1 MNNSDMPAMPVL
13 HTIDGNWV
21 KEPLDEYKGL
31 TKREH
36 MATMAMDSVQAFIL
50 AQTDAD
56 AYSEDQF
63 ANMCNKRAD
72 ALLIALEK
80 QQ

>member
-31 TKREH
+31 TKREDFAKFAL
-36 MATMAMDSVQAFIL
+36 MGIL
-50 AQTDAD
+50 SNPTCKTGASGWKENIALDAL
-56 AYSEDQF
+56 EL
-63 ANMCNKRAD
+63 AD
-72 ALLIALEK
+72 ALLAALEAK
-80 QQ
+80 